1 MLQYCGSKRRPV
13 MTLVVVRQ
21 MEGMNLCVLDEVDPN
36 PKNVVASGIIH
47 TGQGQI
53 GCLMRLEPNED
64 RQVRSHTRCS
74 LVV

>member
-1 MLQYCGSKRRPV
+1 